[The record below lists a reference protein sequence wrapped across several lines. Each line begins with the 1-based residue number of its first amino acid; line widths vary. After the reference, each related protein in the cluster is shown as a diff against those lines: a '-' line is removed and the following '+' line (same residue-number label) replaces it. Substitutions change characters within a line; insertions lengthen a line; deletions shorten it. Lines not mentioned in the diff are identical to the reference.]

1 MNATKK
7 VFWFVL
13 IFTFIHTSISFLSI
27 LFNFSLRDFDNVNI
41 LTELF
46 PSAKINQ
53 KSIHPELIKDSIN
66 VNKVIEQKANFD
78 FSLYKKA
85 KLITN
90 FRTNDSAPSSL
101 PNLMK
106 SLHEIKNGKKR
117 KIRIAYFGDSMIE
130 GDLLTQT
137 LRKLM
142 QKEFGGSGVGFLPL
156 DCVSADFRITAR
168 TKNSGWDEYNF
179 KKTNKDLYPSG
190 HVFYS
195 DHGDFTAV
203 NNDVQNPLSI
213 EKSLI
218 CGKVMNDNVI
228 FFNNQPINIK
238 SESLVNRIKLSNDD
252 NKTINLKIKDNSI
265 PVYGVSFESESGVII
280 DNFSYRGISGIELS
294 KIETTLLESLA
305 KNNPYDL
312 IVFQYGVNLL
322 FRPNDVNFNYYERA
336 FNNVLNKF
344 TNAFPNSEFLLIS
357 TADRAFRYNGEYKSA
372 IGIDS
377 LVKTQATLAYESGIA
392 FYNQFES
399 MGGKNSIVEW
409 VNQSPSLAGRDYVHP
424 NAKGAEFL
432 ANYFFEALMND
443 YKKYCSKLS
452 K

>member
-1 MNATKK
+1 MPTTKK
-7 VFWFVL
+7 IFWFVL
-13 IFTFIHTSISFLSI
+13 SFTFIYTTVSFLSI
-27 LFNFSLRDFDNVNI
+27 FFNYSLRDFDNVNI

-46 PSAKINQ
+46 PAAKINQ
-53 KSIHPELIKDSIN
+53 KSLNTELIKDSNN
-66 VNKVIEQKANFD
+66 VNRLIVQKANFD
-78 FSLYKKA
+78 FDLYQKG

-90 FRTNDSAPSSL
+90 FRTNDSTPASL

-106 SLHEIKNGKKR
+106 SLSEIKNGKKR

-142 QKEFGGSGVGFLPL
+142 QKEFGGSGVGFLPI

-168 TKNSGWDEYNF
+168 TKNSGWSEYNF
-179 KKTNKDLYPSG
+179 KKPNNDLYPSG

-195 DHGDFTAV
+195 DQGDFTAV
-203 NNDVQNPLSI
+203 NNDLQNPLPI

-218 CGKVMNDNVI
+218 CGKVLNDNVI
-228 FFNNQPINIK
+228 FFNNQPINIQ
-238 SESLVNRIKLSNDD
+238 SESLVNKIKLSNDE
-252 NKTINLKIKDNSI
+252 NKTINLKVKDNSI

-280 DNFSYRGISGIELS
+280 DNFSYRGITGIELS
-294 KIETTLLESLA
+294 KIETTLLESIA

-322 FRPNDVNFNYYERA
+322 FRPNDLNFNYYERA
-336 FNNVLNKF
+336 FNKVLNKF
-344 TNAFPNSEFLLIS
+344 RSAFPNTEFLLIS

-409 VNQSPSLAGRDYVHP
+409 VNKSPSLAGRDYVHP
-424 NAKGAEFL
+424 NARGAEIL
-432 ANYFFEALMND
+432 AEYFFEAMMND
-443 YKKYCSKLS
+443 YKKYCSDLPK
-452 K
+452 

>member
-1 MNATKK
+1 MPNTKK

-13 IFTFIHTSISFLSI
+13 TFTFIYTAISFLSI

-46 PSAKINQ
+46 PASKINQ
-53 KSIHPELIKDSIN
+53 KSSNTELIKDSNN
-66 VNKVIEQKANFD
+66 VSKLIVKKANFD
-78 FSLYKKA
+78 FNLYQKG

-90 FRTNDSAPSSL
+90 FKTNDSTPSSL
-101 PNLMK
+101 PKLMK
-106 SLHEIKNGKKR
+106 SLSEIKNGKKR

-142 QKEFGGSGVGFLPL
+142 QKEFGGSGVGFLPI
-156 DCVSADFRITAR
+156 DCVSADFRQTAR
-168 TKNSGWDEYNF
+168 TKNSGWSENNF
-179 KKTNKDLYPSG
+179 KNSNNELYPSG

-195 DHGDFTAV
+195 NQGDFTAV
-203 NNDVQNPLSI
+203 NNDLQNPLPI
-213 EKSLI
+213 QKSLI
-218 CGKVMNDNVI
+218 CGKVLNDNVI

-238 SESLVNRIKLSNDD
+238 SESLVTRIELSHDND
-252 NKTINLKIKDNSI
+252 KTINLKVKDKSI

-280 DNFSYRGISGIELS
+280 DNFSYRGITGIELS
-294 KIETTLLESLA
+294 KIETTLLESIA

-322 FRPNDVNFNYYERA
+322 FRPNDLNFNYYERA
-336 FNNVLNKF
+336 FNKVLNKF
-344 TNAFPNSEFLLIS
+344 RSAFPNTEFLLIS

-409 VNQSPSLAGRDYVHP
+409 VNKSPSLAGRDFIHP
-424 NAKGAEFL
+424 NARGAEFL
-432 ANYFFEALMND
+432 AEYFFEAMMND
-443 YKKYCSKLS
+443 YKKYCSDIPQ
-452 K
+452 

>member
-1 MNATKK
+1 MPTTKK

-13 IFTFIHTSISFLSI
+13 TFTFIYTTVSFLSI
-27 LFNFSLRDFDNVNI
+27 LYNFSLRDFDNVNI
-41 LTELF
+41 LSDLF
-46 PSAKINQ
+46 PSAKIN
-53 KSIHPELIKDSIN
+53 KISSNTELIKDSNN
-66 VNKVIEQKANFD
+66 VSKVIEQKVNFD
-78 FSLYKKA
+78 FNLYKKS
-85 KLITN
+85 KFITN
-90 FRTNDSAPSSL
+90 FKTNDTTGSSL
-101 PNLMK
+101 PKLMN
-106 SLHEIKNGKKR
+106 SLSEIKNGKKR

-156 DCVSADFRITAR
+156 DCVSANNRITAR
-168 TKNSGWDEYNF
+168 TKNSGWSENNF
-179 KKTNKDLYPSG
+179 KNSNNDLYPSG

-195 DHGDFTAV
+195 NQGDFTAV
-203 NNDVQNPLSI
+203 NNDLENPLPI
-213 EKSLI
+213 QKSLI
-218 CGKVMNDNVI
+218 CGKILNDNVI
-228 FFNNQPINIK
+228 FFNNQPIDIK
-238 SESLVNRIKLSNDD
+238 SESVVNRVLLSQDD
-252 NKTINLKIKDNSI
+252 NKTINLTVKDNSI

-280 DNFSYRGISGIELS
+280 DNFSYRGITGIELS
-294 KIETTLLESLA
+294 KIETTLLESIA
-305 KNNPYDL
+305 TNNPYDL
-312 IVFQYGVNLL
+312 IIFQYGVNLL
-322 FRPNDVNFNYYERA
+322 FRPNDLNFNYYERA

-344 TNAFPNSEFLLIS
+344 TSAFPNTEFMLIS

-409 VNQSPSLAGRDYVHP
+409 VNQSPSLAGRDYIHP
-424 NAKGAEFL
+424 NARGAEFL

-443 YKKYCSKLS
+443 YKAFCAKHSK
-452 K
+452 

>member
-1 MNATKK
+1 MPTIKK
-7 VFWFVL
+7 IFWFVL
-13 IFTFIHTSISFLSI
+13 SFTFIYTTVSFLSI
-27 LFNFSLRDFDNVNI
+27 FFNYSLRDFDNVNI

-46 PSAKINQ
+46 PAAKINQ
-53 KSIHPELIKDSIN
+53 KSLNTELIKDSNN
-66 VNKVIEQKANFD
+66 VNRLIVQKANFD
-78 FSLYKKA
+78 FDLYQKG

-90 FRTNDSAPSSL
+90 FRTNDSTPASL

-106 SLHEIKNGKKR
+106 SLSEIKNGKKR

-142 QKEFGGSGVGFLPL
+142 QKEFGGSGVGFLPI

-168 TKNSGWDEYNF
+168 TKNSGWSEYNF
-179 KKTNKDLYPSG
+179 KKPNNDLYPSG

-195 DHGDFTAV
+195 DQGDFTAV
-203 NNDVQNPLSI
+203 NNDLQNPLPI

-218 CGKVMNDNVI
+218 CGKVLNHNVI
-228 FFNNQPINIK
+228 FFNNQPINIQ
-238 SESLVNRIKLSNDD
+238 SESLVNKIKLSNDE
-252 NKTINLKIKDNSI
+252 NKTINLKVKDNSI

-280 DNFSYRGISGIELS
+280 DNFSYRGITGIELS
-294 KIETTLLESLA
+294 KIETTLLESIA

-322 FRPNDVNFNYYERA
+322 FRPNDLNFNYYERA
-336 FNNVLNKF
+336 FNKVLNKF
-344 TNAFPNSEFLLIS
+344 RSAFPNTEFLLIS

-409 VNQSPSLAGRDYVHP
+409 VNKSPSLAGRDYVHP
-424 NAKGAEFL
+424 NARGAEFL
-432 ANYFFEALMND
+432 AEYLFEAMMND
-443 YKKYCSKLS
+443 YKKYCSDNPK
-452 K
+452 

>member
-1 MNATKK
+1 MNTTKK

-13 IFTFIHTSISFLSI
+13 IFTFTYTIISFLSI

-46 PSAKINQ
+46 PVAKLNQ
-53 KSIHPELIKDSIN
+53 KALNNELTKDSNN
-66 VNKVIEQKANFD
+66 VSKLIVQKANFD
-78 FSLYKKA
+78 FNLYQKR

-90 FRTNDSAPSSL
+90 FKTNDSIPSSL

-106 SLHEIKNGKKR
+106 SLSEIKNGKKK

-168 TKNSGWDEYNF
+168 TKNSGWSEYNF
-179 KKTNKDLYPSG
+179 KNSNTELYPSG

-195 DHGDFTAV
+195 DQGDFTAV
-203 NNDVQNPLSI
+203 NYDIQNPLPI

-218 CGKVMNDNVI
+218 CGKVLKDNVI
-228 FFNNQPINIK
+228 FFNNQPINIQ
-238 SESLVNRIKLSNDD
+238 SESLVNRINLSYDD
-252 NKTINLKIKDNSI
+252 NKTINLKVKDNSI
-265 PVYGVSFESESGVII
+265 PVYGVSFESESGVIL
-280 DNFSYRGISGIELS
+280 DNFSYRGITGIELS
-294 KIETTLLESLA
+294 KIETTLLESIA

-312 IVFQYGVNLL
+312 IIFQYGVNLL

-336 FNNVLNKF
+336 FNKVLNKF
-344 TNAFPNSEFLLIS
+344 KSAFPNSEFLLIS

-409 VNQSPSLAGRDYVHP
+409 VNKTPSLAGRDYVHP
-424 NAKGAEFL
+424 NARGAEFL
-432 ANYFFEALMND
+432 AEYFFEALMND
-443 YKKYCSKLS
+443 YKKYCSYLPK
-452 K
+452 